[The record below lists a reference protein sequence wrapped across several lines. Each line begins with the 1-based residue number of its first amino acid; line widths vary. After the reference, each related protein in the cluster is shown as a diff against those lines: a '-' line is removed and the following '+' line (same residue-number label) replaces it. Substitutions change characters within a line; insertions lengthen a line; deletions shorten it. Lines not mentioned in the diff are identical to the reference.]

1 MKILTTLIFALITVS
16 GYAQLEWS
24 GYGTCFALTSDGYLA
39 TNEHVISREG
49 YQAGFII
56 IPIKKEETIN
66 LYRADIVAA
75 DAENDLAILKI
86 QADIDLGLIPYSF
99 KTNQHQVGEKV
110 YNLGYPRV
118 DMQGAEV
125 KLNDGII
132 NAQSGMLGSKNQ
144 YQTNIAVYPGNSGGP
159 VIGINGN
166 VIGVVNSNLK
176 ESEVT
181 FESSVTW
188 VIKTQLLVDMC
199 ERLGIN
205 LVTENTLDGLDL
217 PKQVATLKHL
227 VFIALVHDS
236 KETAISD
243 KLFEGYHIIEK
254 ESQTTETRIDEPLVD
269 AKETANKTPIKTPN
283 ETPIKTS
290 KKTPNESQTA
300 ENKMP
305 EITEENILAI
315 FESKDANVVIQSNSG
330 MELDRFTVA
339 DYLKRM
345 RLLKRHQPQVVD
357 QKVNAEGKII
367 ELIIKEKSN

>member
-1 MKILTTLIFALITVS
+1 MKILSTIILLLISLFTS
-16 GYAQLEWS
+16 AQLEWS

-49 YQAGFII
+49 YQAGFIV
-56 IPIKKEETIN
+56 IPVKTDDTMK
-66 LYRADIVAA
+66 LYRAEIVAT

-86 QADIDLGLIPYSF
+86 QADVDLGTIPYSF
-99 KTNQHQVGEKV
+99 KTEEHQVGEKV

-118 DMQGAEV
+118 DKQGAEV

-132 NAQSGMLGSKNQ
+132 NAQSGMMGNINQ
-144 YQTNIAVYPGNSGGP
+144 YQTNISVYPGNSGGA

-199 ERLGIN
+199 KKLSIT
-205 LVTENTLDGLDL
+205 LPTENTLNGLEL
-217 PKQVATLKHL
+217 PKQVQQVKKL

-236 KETAISD
+236 KETANND

-254 ESQTTETRIDEPLVD
+254 ETTVADV
-269 AKETANKTPIKTPN
+269 TANEKKQIDIEESSAQSKTQPVST
-283 ETPIKTS
+283 
-290 KKTPNESQTA
+290 
-300 ENKMP
+300 MP
-305 EITEENILAI
+305 EITEENVLAI
-315 FESKDANVVIQSNSG
+315 FESKNANVIIHSDSG
-330 MELDRFTVA
+330 LEIDRFTVT
-339 DYLKRM
+339 DYLKRI
-345 RLLKRHQPQVVD
+345 RLLKRHEPEVID
-357 QKVNAEGKII
+357 QKVNAAGKII

>member
-1 MKILTTLIFALITVS
+1 MKILSTIILLLISLLTS
-16 GYAQLEWS
+16 AQLEWS

-49 YQAGFII
+49 YQAGFIV
-56 IPIKKEETIN
+56 IPVKTDDTMK
-66 LYRADIVAA
+66 LYRAEIVAT

-86 QADIDLGLIPYSF
+86 QADVDLGTIPYSF
-99 KTNQHQVGEKV
+99 KTEEHQVGEKV

-118 DMQGAEV
+118 DKQGAEV

-132 NAQSGMLGSKNQ
+132 NAQSGMMGNINQ
-144 YQTNIAVYPGNSGGP
+144 YQTNISVYPGNSGGA

-199 ERLGIN
+199 KKLSIT
-205 LVTENTLDGLDL
+205 LPTENTLNGLEL
-217 PKQVATLKHL
+217 PKQVQQVKKL

-236 KETAISD
+236 KETANND

-254 ESQTTETRIDEPLVD
+254 ETTVADV
-269 AKETANKTPIKTPN
+269 TANEKKQIDIEESSAQSKTQPVST
-283 ETPIKTS
+283 
-290 KKTPNESQTA
+290 
-300 ENKMP
+300 MP
-305 EITEENILAI
+305 EITEENVLAI
-315 FESKDANVVIQSNSG
+315 FESKNANVIIHSDSG
-330 MELDRFTVA
+330 LEIDRFTVT
-339 DYLKRM
+339 DYLKRI
-345 RLLKRHQPQVVD
+345 RLLKRHEPEVID
-357 QKVNAEGKII
+357 QKVNAAGKII